1 MSDQKFYVEVYSFE
15 EGSDDP
21 RAIEGGGG
29 DRLRLCSTKIFH
41 SSWLLASYKA
51 VMANRYCDDFHYVV
65 KQIKA

>member
-1 MSDQKFYVEVYSFE
+1 MTKLKFKVEVYSFE

-29 DRLRLCSTKIFH
+29 DRLHLCGTKIFH
-41 SSWLLASYKA
+41 SSWLLARYKA
-51 VMANRYCDDFHYVV
+51 VMANRYCDDFRYVV